1 MSLFG
6 GSVTGC
12 QATDNIWEHNF
23 WEHNSLR
30 GCGFAFLSA
39 LLSWVFLTGCAG
51 VASSSTTPAGGKGLL
66 STSSST
72 VPFGNVNAGNA
83 STQTIMLGNTGNATL
98 TVAQVIVSGP
108 GFTISGA
115 TLPVTLTIGQS
126 SPVTAKFAPT
136 VAGAASGT
144 ISFVSNGSNSP
155 TVVALTGTGTGST
168 SSPQLSVSPTSANFA
183 VNIGSSQSQPVT
195 VTNAGTTTLSIIQ
208 ANVSGSGFSVS
219 GLALPLNLPPSQSS
233 SFNVNFA
240 PTVAGSV
247 SGSVSFVTNPTSA
260 ATQIALTGNGV
271 QPPSGGVTGV
281 TISPTSPSVQAGQT
295 IQFTAAVQGT
305 ATDKSVKW
313 TASAGSIDASGL
325 FTAPSSAGTAT
336 VTATSN
342 ADASKQASTTVTVTA
357 PPAPGGPM
365 AAFPGAQGGGAL
377 SVGGRGGVVYEVTNL
392 NDSGSGS
399 LRACVEASGPRTC
412 VFRTGGTIVLSS
424 TLHVLNPF
432 LTIAGQTAP
441 GAGIQITNS
450 ASCNVSNNCDLLRV
464 GTHDVIVRYL
474 RARLSPASGTNYSS
488 PMSIL
493 NEPVSVHNVIF
504 DHCSNAWGEWDNW
517 DIYSDSSN
525 IIYDTTLQ
533 WSILAEP
540 VYTTNGSVNA
550 VISGS
555 TSATSNGFHD
565 VDMHHNFLT
574 GANHRN
580 PSDRIS
586 QSRIVNNLIYNTSY
600 YDIKVMG
607 ASDVINN
614 YIKAGPY
621 GGSRTEIQTTTA
633 VSIGTTVT
641 PSLYI
646 VGNAANSNSFNGA
659 ADQWTGTLTG
669 LAPGED
675 NSDTVSTP
683 LSTTYQRTTP
693 LAVVGAAITAD
704 PAANLASSTGVLLP
718 VYPNSSGNPGVGAS
732 IKLNDSAC
740 DGTFLANRDTQD
752 AAYVTQFNNN
762 TGHSGNITGPGT
774 LPTLAAGTPCTSSL
788 HDGIAD
794 QWKIN
799 YGLSLTDTGLSAR
812 TAPNGYTYLEN
823 YLNGTNPNLT
833 ASTSSTSSLWA
844 ASRSPKTMAGSLA
857 AGLTFVSRRY
867 QRREIPHSSEVDFQ
881 WSVADASSISYSA
894 TSFPDSLD
902 RVDLKSGASLSSNR
916 NELLLNWLSRP
927 ERWILVTFSDV
938 PRFPA
943 FKLTGNSLPRRTVGP
958 FPSVSR

>member
-1 MSLFG
+1 L
-6 GSVTGC
+6 
-12 QATDNIWEHNF
+12 A
-23 WEHNSLR
+23 NS
-30 GCGFAFLSA
+30 
-39 LLSWVFLTGCAG
+39 
-51 VASSSTTPAGGKGLL
+51 
-66 STSSST
+66 
-72 VPFGNVNAGNA
+72 
-83 STQTIMLGNTGNATL
+83 
-98 TVAQVIVSGP
+98 
-108 GFTISGA
+108 
-115 TLPVTLTIGQS
+115 
-126 SPVTAKFAPT
+126 
-136 VAGAASGT
+136 
-144 ISFVSNGSNSP
+144 
-155 TVVALTGTGTGST
+155 GTGSLT
-168 SSPQLSVSPTSANFA
+168 
-183 VNIGSSQSQPVT
+183 ISQ
-195 VTNAGTTTLSIIQ
+195 A
-208 ANVSGSGFSVS
+208 AVSGSGFTTSGLVLPLTLIPGQRSNFTLAFAPAAAGSVTGSVSLINNAPNSPTIIALSGTGVVATVQVTASPTSLSYGNVNVGSSSSKTVTLTNTGNASVNVSSDSVS
-219 GLALPLNLPPSQSS
+219 GAGFSISGLAPLTLGAGQSTTFS
-233 SFNVNFA
+233 VNFA
-240 PTVAGSV
+240 PAATGSV
-247 SGSVSFVTNPTSA
+247 SGSVSVASNATNSPTL
-260 ATQIALTGNGV
+260 IALTGSGV
-271 QPPSGGVTGV
+271 QPSG
-281 TISPTSPSVQAGQT
+281 PAGP
-295 IQFTAAVQGT
+295 
-305 ATDKSVKW
+305 
-313 TASAGSIDASGL
+313 L
-325 FTAPSSAGTAT
+325 
-336 VTATSN
+336 
-342 ADASKQASTTVTVTA
+342 
-357 PPAPGGPM
+357 

-399 LRACVEASGPRTC
+399 LRACVEGSGPRTC

-693 LAVVGAAITAD
+693 LAVVGAAITVD

-752 AAYVTQFNNN
+752 ATYVTQFNNN

-833 ASTSSTSSLWA
+833 ASTSSTTSLWA
-844 ASRSPKTMAGSLA
+844 ASLSTKLMGGRLKRWTPA
-857 AGLTFVSRRY
+857 VSKGTATI
-867 QRREIPHSSEVDFQ
+867 QRRETF
-881 WSVADASSISYSA
+881 
-894 TSFPDSLD
+894 
-902 RVDLKSGASLSSNR
+902 LSSSSAD
-916 NELLLNWLSRP
+916 LL
-927 ERWILVTFSDV
+927 IH
-938 PRFPA
+938 
-943 FKLTGNSLPRRTVGP
+943 
-958 FPSVSR
+958 